1 MASIG
6 TFGSFAQ
13 ARLGIYASYAG
24 LTVTGN
30 NISNINTEGYTRQ
43 KLDQTSFYAGGSDRY
58 YSQYDIR
65 VGNGVLATG
74 VSQLRDPY
82 LDIRYRNE
90 MADVG
95 YMDAKM
101 AGLEDVQRILD
112 EVGDGDDAFGILG
125 AQFNDILDKLE
136 KLSDQTG
143 QEQYDIGVRASAE
156 ALVNIF
162 HSYASQ
168 LETAY
173 DNSVTSFQQNVRT
186 VNEILTNIRDLNDSI
201 KRADIHGDNAL
212 ELRDQRN
219 ELIDELSSYMKIN
232 AVYTEED
239 LGGGLIVEKLTI
251 RLDDPNPDPTI
262 TTDESILV
270 DGSYAT
276 QLTMPEKIKQPVFY
290 RVDENGDYDANGTIK
305 VGADGKPLY
314 VKNDPT
320 AVPGTP
326 PTETTNMADA
336 LLEEVENT
344 NFTISLDPLKDSK
357 GRTQYT
363 TEKGAFNGN
372 VSEIDYNTATDSGKN
387 TTVTKPEVDANGNE
401 TGNTIITIYGKV
413 KKMVP
418 QEDPDNPGKY
428 LDAEG
433 NTVDDVTKAAKVEQI
448 TYTSQ
453 EYIRKPSQAIQ
464 LHDNDLYGSLQA
476 QRELLTEEGEFASLE
491 DIALD
496 PNAATKRGIGFY
508 QKSLDLLANQF
519 AKVFNEANTPPET
532 REYLYETYIGAD
544 GQEYYKLD
552 ETSPFKGKTA
562 SYISTVDGTQKE
574 LRYDA
579 VNLPDDVPEDTKAW
593 FEAAQEIF
601 LPTDPDSPNDVH
613 GFRVEEV
620 GGNLFSNSSDSDDGT
635 GITASNISISASWA
649 EGPLI
654 VNSFKSYGDLGVGST
669 DSENINHMISL
680 INKSFTYNPQDVAED
695 AVSSDIF
702 EGSFGEMWDNIGSIL
717 GNDMLST
724 GTMSDIHYAKAVD
737 LDSSRDS
744 VSSVD
749 LNDEA
754 MNLMQYSKSYNA
766 ACRLMTTIDSI
777 LDKLINGTG
786 ITG

>member
-125 AQFNDILDKLE
+125 AQFNDIMDKLE

-162 HSYASQ
+162 HSYSSQ

-173 DNSVTSFQQNVRT
+173 DNSVTSFEQNVRT

-262 TTDESILV
+262 TTDESTLV

-276 QLTMPEKIKQPVFY
+276 QLTLPEKIKQPVFY
-290 RVDENGDYDANGTIK
+290 RVDENGDYNANGTIQ
-305 VGADGKPLY
+305 VDANGKPVY
-314 VKNDPT
+314 VKANSADPANPDT
-320 AVPGTP
+320 
-326 PTETTNMADA
+326 TTNMAEA
-336 LLEEVENT
+336 QLEEVDNT

-372 VSEIDYNTATDSGKN
+372 VDKANYDAATANGTN
-387 TTVTKPEVDANGNE
+387 TTITTKDAD
-401 TGNTIITIYGKV
+401 GNTIITIYGQV

-418 QEDPDNPGKY
+418 KANPDAPNGGAY
-428 LDAEG
+428 LDAGG
-433 NTVDDVTKAAKVEQI
+433 NPTDDVTKADKVEQI

-519 AKVFNEANTPPET
+519 AKVFNEANTPPQT

-552 ETSPFKGKTA
+552 DACPIKNK
-562 SYISTVDGTQKE
+562 TVDYVTADGEVKTVRQ
-574 LRYDA
+574 DI
-579 VNLPDDVPEDTKAW
+579 VNYPADMPQASIDW
-593 FEAAQEIF
+593 MNNNQETY
-601 LPTDPDSPNDVH
+601 LPTDPTVADPGH
-613 GFRVEEV
+613 GTRVEEV
-620 GGNLFSNSSDSDDGT
+620 GGNLFSNSSDSDDDT

-702 EGSFGEMWDNIGSIL
+702 QGSFGEMWDNIGSIL

>member
-95 YMDAKM
+95 YMDAKL

-173 DNSVTSFQQNVRT
+173 DNAVTSFKQNVRT

-251 RLDDPNPDPTI
+251 KLDDPNPDPTI

-276 QLTMPEKIKQPVFY
+276 QLTIPETITQPQFA
-290 RVDENGDYDANGTIK
+290 RDDNGYVKTDAQGNVLYLDANGQET
-305 VGADGKPLY
+305 PLLA
-314 VKNDPT
+314 N
-320 AVPGTP
+320 AA
-326 PTETTNMADA
+326 TETVA
-336 LLEEVENT
+336 NT

-363 TEKGAFNGN
+363 TEKGAFNN
-372 VSEIDYNTATDSGKN
+372 QLTEADYNTATQNGQN
-387 TTVTKPEVDANGNE
+387 TTVTTKDAD
-401 TGNTIITIYGKV
+401 GNTIITIYSKTEKP
-413 KKMVP
+413 KK
-418 QEDPDNPGKY
+418 DANGNY
-428 LDAEG
+428 LNGAG
-433 NTVDDVTKAAKVEQI
+433 NIVADKSAAAI
-448 TYTSQ
+448 DTTYTAQ
-453 EYIRKPSQAIQ
+453 EYIRKASQAIQ

-476 QRELLTEEGEFASLE
+476 QRELLTEEGEFASTE

-496 PNAATKRGIGFY
+496 PNAATKRGIRFY
-508 QKSLDLLANQF
+508 QQSLDLLANQF

-544 GQEYYKLD
+544 GQEYYKINDPDHNILN
-552 ETSPFKGKTA
+552 ETE
-562 SYISTVDGTQKE
+562 YISTIDGTRKTVPKNI
-574 LRYDA
+574 
-579 VNLPDDVPEDTKAW
+579 VNFPDDMSDGAKQW
-593 FEAAQEIF
+593 LEAYQEQY
-601 LPTDPDSPNDVH
+601 LPTDPTTADPGV
-613 GFRVEEV
+613 GTKVEEV
-620 GGNLFSNSSDSDDGT
+620 GGNLFSNSSDSDDDT

-680 INKSFTYNPQDVAED
+680 INKSFVYNPQDIAGD

-724 GTMSDIHYAKAVD
+724 GTMSDIHYAKAVE

-766 ACRLMTTIDSI
+766 ACRLMTTIDSV
-777 LDKLINGTG
+777 LDKLINNTGT
-786 ITG
+786 TV